1 MTDMAGWGTFFAAQV
16 SASATLT
23 GLLFVG
29 LSLNLSKILANW
41 GLPNRALAGFYLF
54 LAILIVSSLMLLPN
68 QAPTL
73 IGAEVLAVGLTLWV
87 GVTRLAVISL
97 RQSPSELRH
106 YFIRHFFAFQV
117 AVIPYLAGGVMLLV
131 GAHSGLYWVAA
142 GIILS
147 LFTAAME
154 AWVLLV
160 EINR

>member
-1 MTDMAGWGTFFAAQV
+1 MAGWDTFFAAQV

-29 LSLNLSKILANW
+29 LSLNLSKILKNW

-54 LAILIVSSLMLLPN
+54 LAILIISSLMLFPG
-68 QAPTL
+68 QPAKI
-73 IGAEVLAVGLTLWV
+73 IGAEVLAVGLVLWA
-87 GVTRLAVISL
+87 GVTRLAVKSI
-97 RQSPSELRH
+97 RQTSSELRH
-106 YFIRHFFAFQV
+106 YFIRHLFAFQA
-117 AVIPYLAGGVMLLV
+117 AVVPYLIGGVLLLAGV
-131 GAHSGLYWVAA
+131 QSGLYWVAA
-142 GIILS
+142 GIVLS